1 LEPGNRLV
9 LAGTL
14 TARDALRYTPAGV
27 PIVSF
32 QVAHASMQVEA
43 GAAREVA
50 MELACVAVEVLARL
64 VAAAPLGAGVLT
76 AGFLARKG
84 KTGRQMV
91 LHVTE
96 LEFTQVTQATQDTQ
110 DKEGDR
116 NAPSQQRT

>member
-1 LEPGNRLV
+1 V

-14 TARDALRYTPAGV
+14 TGRDALRYTPAGV

-32 QVAHASMQVEA
+32 QLAHASLQVEA

-50 MELACVAVEVLARL
+50 MELTCVAVEALARV
-64 VAAAPLGAGVLT
+64 VAAAPLGAGVVT

-84 KTGRQMV
+84 KTGRQVV

-96 LEFTQVTQATQDTQ
+96 LEFVQGTQ

-116 NAPSQQRT
+116 DAPSQQRT